1 MISFFDTITDMRE
14 MIKRNLNLKYLIP
27 FIANEAIIVLS
38 TLSVIIFLKNENYS
52 LVELTSTIIMMIF
65 IFFFFRKDFNKDKL
79 KVDKETFRLIIKYTV
94 IIFSLN
100 IITTSIENL
109 LSTLLNV
116 SLDTTNQGM
125 IIEMLYYNPF
135 SISVSVI
142 LAGIIEEMLY
152 RYSIFRIFKNRK
164 VAFFISWLM
173 FAFGHFS
180 GFNLAAYISMI
191 SYLTLSFALTYIYY
205 KYDDIRIVCGV
216 HLLNNT
222 IGIIEMMV
230 LMFM

>member
-14 MIKRNLNLKYLIP
+14 MIKRNLDLKYLIP

-52 LVELTSTIIMMIF
+52 LMELISTIIMMIF

-94 IIFSLN
+94 IILSLN

-164 VAFFISWLM
+164 K
-173 FAFGHFS
+173 
-180 GFNLAAYISMI
+180 N
-191 SYLTLSFALTYIYY
+191 
-205 KYDDIRIVCGV
+205 
-216 HLLNNT
+216 
-222 IGIIEMMV
+222 
-230 LMFM
+230 

>member
-1 MISFFDTITDMRE
+1 
-14 MIKRNLNLKYLIP
+14 
-27 FIANEAIIVLS
+27 
-38 TLSVIIFLKNENYS
+38 
-52 LVELTSTIIMMIF
+52 MMIF

-79 KVDKETFRLIIKYTV
+79 KIDKETFRLIIKYTV

-164 VAFFISWLM
+164 AAFFISWLM